1 MLPDDVL
8 IETTCDGGVPG
19 TCDPAELRRAVRV
32 KICDESTPPVPI
44 DVNVVRCGGA
54 VDIISAV
61 DAPSTQVVISGST
74 QPIPVCIQGEK
85 DFAEVYKCDANTG
98 NTILI
103 RTVLDHDTNTYVTTY
118 YDLVVGADWA
128 GSPATDLTE
137 CTSNALESDQVI
149 GCDGGVQVVQWIV
162 KDNGEPTGVVYYTDI
177 SGAIVTPVAW
187 TPGECPVAEVTRTV
201 DVIDDCAG
209 ATTTETV
216 ADRIQEVIINGSI
229 KPIDVRIKESCV
241 VESRVDVEYLKLCD
255 DTGATSVPFI
265 RRVERTYSV
274 SGALISEVLTDTE
287 IDLVTAYVVVGT
299 VVFCQPENPIDFEQ
313 RCVQDS
319 TLPVAVKG
327 IELRERLANGTYA
340 VVGYVE
346 QDGITS
352 WSPVLPV
359 SDCTDVQGTTPVEL
373 CVVEPQTIALD
384 ISTSSVAGNVVTIVP
399 DTTGST
405 QTIVKTV
412 IDWGSGVV
420 SYNIPLSND
429 YSSFADGSYV
439 IQVQVTDALGASLI
453 QAVAVDVLAG
463 VPTLGTFAAAK
474 VNNYEVVV
482 QKVFR
487 SYDSTGLPVYTVDV
501 DGTPFVPA
509 VGQLVKPCDD
519 CECSSKPCES
529 FCFSSEASG
538 TADIVDCTTI
548 VGANVVTEGLDAN
561 LIAAGEVATG
571 GGGTIT
577 TYHTMLNNP
586 SLNMVGNT
594 NGGAIVGGIN
604 VNVGTAITGAQFTYT
619 LNIVSDSDPGD
630 PADMV
635 VTVWDNV
642 AGTSVTATSIVTA
655 LPYSGSDPQGTGLN
669 YPIYAYPNPI
679 VNPYTIVW
687 TGDLPVGDYTVVFLG
702 QNQGITDELNVSIAH
717 NITEGGT
724 PVTTKAQ
731 LVALDQCTI
740 DALTPEPVVDPILE
754 LGGAIIV
761 NAAALSVIAPANT
774 RSFSVKPLI
783 IDSTATALTV
793 TPLYDISFDNGT
805 TWLVNIDG
813 GDTNGEG
820 NRYRTSIT
828 NVVIRPSLIVPNQ
841 RVYIKW
847 DVA

>member
-32 KICDESTPPVPI
+32 KICDESTPPVPV
-44 DVNVVRCGGA
+44 DVNVVRCGGT

-209 ATTTETV
+209 TTTTETV
-216 ADRIQEVIINGSI
+216 ADRIQEVIINGSV

-420 SYNIPLSND
+420 SYNTPLSND

-529 FCFSSEASG
+529 FCFSSEGSG
-538 TADIVDCTTI
+538 IADIVDCTTI

-561 LIAAGEVATG
+561 LIAASEVVTG

-577 TYHTMLNNP
+577 PYHTMLGNP
-586 SLNMVGNT
+586 GLNLAGT
-594 NGGAIVGGIN
+594 ASGGGGAIVGGLN

-619 LNIVSDSDPGD
+619 VNVGSDSDPGD
-630 PADMV
+630 PADLAV
-635 VTVWDNV
+635 VVWDNV
-642 AGTSVTATSIVTA
+642 AGTSIAATSIVTS
-655 LPYSGSDPQGTGLN
+655 LPYVADAQGTGLN
-669 YPIYAYPNPI
+669 CPIYGYPNP
-679 VNPYTIVW
+679 VTNPYTIVW
-687 TGDLPVGDYTVVFLG
+687 TGDLPVGDYTVVFLN
-702 QNQGITDELNVSIAH
+702 QNQGITDNVTVSIAH
-717 NITEGGT
+717 NIVAGGT
-724 PVTTKAQ
+724 PVVTKAQ
-731 LVALDQCTI
+731 LMALDECTI
-740 DALTPEPVVDPILE
+740 AALTPEPVIPPIE
-754 LGGAIIV
+754 VPGGAIIV
-761 NAAALSVIAPANT
+761 NTAALSVIAPTNV
-774 RSFSVKPLI
+774 RSFSVKSLANK
-783 IDSTATALTV
+783 T
-793 TPLYDISFDNGT
+793 YDISFDSGT
-805 TWLVNIDG
+805 NWLNTIDG
-813 GDTNGEG
+813 GDSWGEG
-820 NRYRTSIT
+820 NEYQIDISQVLVRPTVSGDRVFIHWE
-828 NVVIRPSLIVPNQ
+828 VI
-841 RVYIKW
+841 
-847 DVA
+847 

>member
-32 KICDESTPPVPI
+32 KICDESTPPVPV

-209 ATTTETV
+209 TTTTETV
-216 ADRIQEVIINGSI
+216 ADRIQEVIINGSV

-420 SYNIPLSND
+420 SYNTPLSND

-529 FCFSSEASG
+529 FCFSSEGSG
-538 TADIVDCTTI
+538 IADIVDCTTI

-561 LIAAGEVATG
+561 LIAASEVATG

-577 TYHTMLNNP
+577 TYHTMLGNP
-586 SLNMVGNT
+586 GLNLAGT
-594 NGGAIVGGIN
+594 ASGGGGAIVGGLN

-619 LNIVSDSDPGD
+619 VNVGSDSDPGD
-630 PADMV
+630 PADLAV
-635 VTVWDNV
+635 VVWDNV

-655 LPYSGSDPQGTGLN
+655 LPYSGFDPQGTGLN

-687 TGDLPVGDYTVVFLG
+687 TGDLPVGDYTVVFLN
-702 QNQGITDELNVSIAH
+702 QNQGITDNVTVSIAH
-717 NITEGGT
+717 NIVAGGT
-724 PVTTKAQ
+724 PVVTKAQ
-731 LVALDQCTI
+731 LMALDECTI
-740 DALTPEPVVDPILE
+740 AALTPEPVIPPIE
-754 LGGAIIV
+754 VPGGAIIV
-761 NAAALSVIAPANT
+761 NTAALSVIAPANV
-774 RSFSVKPLI
+774 RSFSVKGLANK
-783 IDSTATALTV
+783 T
-793 TPLYDISFDNGT
+793 YDISFDSGT
-805 TWLVNIDG
+805 NWLNTIDG
-813 GDTNGEG
+813 GDSWGEG
-820 NRYRTSIT
+820 NEYQIDISQVLVRPTVSGDRVFIHWE
-828 NVVIRPSLIVPNQ
+828 VI
-841 RVYIKW
+841 
-847 DVA
+847 